1 MRAGDGMNT
10 LEFFG
15 FFTLVFLQ
23 LSIRSTRAW
32 RGQPPP
38 REFLMTLW
46 MGVYYVGLVISS
58 VLVVTFVSQPSTIRP
73 MPAGLAWF
81 AWSLI
86 VLAFLAY
93 LVRLGRWTFVWGR
106 LHTRRMICYNLDG

>member
-1 MRAGDGMNT
+1 MNT

-23 LSIRSTRAW
+23 LSIKSTRTW

-38 REFLMTLW
+38 REFPTAVW
-46 MGVYYVGLVISS
+46 MVYYYVGLVISS
-58 VLVVTFVSQPSTIRP
+58 VLVVTFVSRPSTIRP

-86 VLAFLAY
+86 ALAILSYLA
-93 LVRLGRWTFVWGR
+93 RLGRWAVVWGR
-106 LHTRRMICYNLDG
+106 LHTRRMI